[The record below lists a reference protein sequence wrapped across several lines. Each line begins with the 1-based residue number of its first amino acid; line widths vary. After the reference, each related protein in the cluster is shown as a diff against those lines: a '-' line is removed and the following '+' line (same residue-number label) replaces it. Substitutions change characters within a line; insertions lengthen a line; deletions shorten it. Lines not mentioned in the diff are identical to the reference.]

1 MVDDLHHDAGVDPGE
16 VAQELEPE
24 RRLVMERGQHRH
36 DVARPDPDLR
46 LVVAL
51 PDRAGQLLAEASLQ
65 ARLELAV
72 HA

>member
-1 MVDDLHHDAGVDPGE
+1 VVDDLHHDPGVDPGE

-24 RRLVMERGQHRH
+24 GRLVMERGQHRN
-36 DVARPDPDLR
+36 DVAGPDPDLG
-46 LVVAL
+46 LVVTL
-51 PDRAGQLLAEASLQ
+51 SDRAGQLLAEAGIQ